1 MWLHATDMVATVP
14 FNSRLVLGAA
24 LCLAL
29 AACSDGSPN
38 EPTPATTCTYTLSVS
53 TLSVPSSGG
62 STTVGVTTA
71 SQCTWSASSDSNWIT
86 VTAGATGTGTGSVNV
101 AISPNPASVVRTGT
115 LTIAGQAVSV
125 TEAAENCTVT
135 LSSPGSAFPAG
146 GATGNVTVSTAP
158 SCAWTAVSSAP
169 WLTISTGTTGT
180 GNGTVVFAISPNTDP
195 SARGGTIV
203 VNEKSASVS
212 QEGALAS
219 CNFSVAPVSFTPCIS
234 EPADMTATVSTQ
246 AACTWT
252 VGPTSSWV
260 IITGGQSGTGSG
272 LISFRVRDN
281 FGDPRYST
289 FEVRGPAGN
298 AVQSL
303 EVAQIGC
310 SYAVS
315 PSSML
320 LPAAGGAGMFQV
332 TQRTT
337 PDQCGTGAQA
347 QCQWTA
353 VSNAPWITVST
364 PMPQVGDRQ
373 VSFALA
379 PNTTGVLRTSTIV
392 LGNQVVSISQE
403 G

>member
-1 MWLHATDMVATVP
+1 MLVHAPDMVARIP

-38 EPTPATTCTYTLSVS
+38 GPTPATCTYTLSVS
-53 TLSVPSSGG
+53 ALSVPSSGG
-62 STTVGVTTA
+62 ATTVGVTTA
-71 SQCTWSASSDSNWIT
+71 SQCSWSATSDRNWIT
-86 VTAGATGTGTGSVNV
+86 VTGGATGTGTGSVSV
-101 AISPNPASVVRTGT
+101 AISPNPAGAVRTGT
-115 LTIAGQAVSV
+115 LTVGGQAVPV
-125 TEAAENCTVT
+125 NEAAQDCTVT

-146 GATGNVTVSTAP
+146 AATGSLTVSAAP
-158 SCAWTAVSSAP
+158 SCAWTAVSNAS
-169 WLTISTGTTGT
+169 WITINGGTIGT
-180 GNGTVVFAISPNTDP
+180 GNGTVAFALGPNTDP

-212 QEGALAS
+212 QEGDLAS
-219 CNFSVAPVSFTPCIS
+219 CIFSVAPVSFTPCIS
-234 EPADMTATVSTQ
+234 QPSAMTATVSTQ
-246 AACTWT
+246 AVCTWT

-260 IITGGQSGTGSG
+260 TITGGQSRIGSG
-272 LISFRVRDN
+272 LISFRVTDN

-289 FEVRGPAGN
+289 FDVRGPSGN

-310 SYAVS
+310 SYEVS

-320 LPAAGGAGMFQV
+320 VPVAGGPGMFQV
-332 TQRTT
+332 VQRTT
-337 PDQCGTGAQA
+337 PSQCGTGAQA

-353 VSNAPWITVST
+353 VSNTPWITVST
-364 PMPQVGDRQ
+364 PMPQVGDSQ
-373 VSFALA
+373 VTFLVA
-379 PNTTGVLRTSTIV
+379 PNNTGVVRTSTIV